1 MGEKCAESRDFD
13 PGCKMI
19 TCLINWLIKRT
30 DFMSTLTEVQA
41 EVTAL
46 TDTIVAIDTKLDEIR
61 AFILSLS
68 GGGVVTQEQLD
79 ALAASI
85 TSAKESAAAVL
96 TETDSLD
103 EA

>member
-1 MGEKCAESRDFD
+1 MATLEEVTNEVA
-13 PGCKMI
+13 
-19 TCLINWLIKRT
+19 
-30 DFMSTLTEVQA
+30 TLTN
-41 EVTAL
+41 
-46 TDTIVAIDTKLDEIR
+46 TIVAIDTKLDEIR

-96 TETDSLD
+96 TEADQLD

>member
-1 MGEKCAESRDFD
+1 
-13 PGCKMI
+13 MI
-19 TCLINWLIKRT
+19 TCLINWIYKGTKL
-30 DFMSTLTEVQA
+30 MSTLEEVQG

-46 TDTIVAIDTKLDEIR
+46 TNTIVAIDTKLDEIR

-96 TETDSLD
+96 TEADQLD